1 MTQVPSSADYVIV
14 GGGSAG
20 CVLAARLSEDPAVT
34 VVLLEAGGEGK
45 GFLIDMPAGTA
56 KLMGDPRHD
65 WRLVTRP
72 DPSLGG
78 RTMTWGA
85 GKMLGG
91 SSGING
97 QVYMRGARGDYD
109 DWEARGCTGWSFGE
123 VMPYFLRA
131 ETFHGPA
138 SQTHGAHGPLSVSP
152 IPEPQAVGSY
162 VQKAFNQIGVPSN
175 PDYCSG
181 DQFGVYPIY
190 ATQRDGQ
197 RCSTRR
203 AYLEPALSRSNL
215 KVITGALV
223 DRVRIEQGRATGVE
237 YRVMGAGGFIAAQC
251 EVIVSAGC
259 AHSPVLLMRSG
270 IGPAEQIAGQGI
282 DIVADLPGVGENLRE
297 HCTISIS
304 KLVSIETLS
313 KQLSPLRL
321 TGQVLRYLFR
331 REGILTT
338 PAVQV
343 MAGLKTDP
351 TLVEP
356 DIILSMLPVAVA
368 FNAKGEAE
376 VEKRPSFSFGFHV
389 ARPQSRGAV
398 RLGGDTA
405 DTPPIIEPCL
415 LGAQAD
421 LDKLVAACKL
431 VESACQAPA
440 LAQIITGPIRPAQM
454 PTSDQE
460 WRDYIRQGAGIGY
473 HMVGTCRMGSLDDPL
488 TVVDPQLRVRGV
500 EALRVVDASVMPE
513 PVSAN
518 TNAPTIM
525 IAEKA
530 ADMIRQ
536 SNGAGQTLQQKALA

>member
-20 CVLAARLSEDPAVT
+20 CVLAARLSEDPNVT

-56 KLMGDPRHD
+56 KLMGNPQHD
-65 WRLVTRP
+65 WRLQTRP

-78 RTMTWGA
+78 RSMTWGA

-109 DWEARGCTGWSFGE
+109 GWAALGCTGWSFNE

-131 ETFHGPA
+131 ETFHGPT

-152 IPEPQAVGSY
+152 IPEPQPVGRY

-203 AYLEPALSRSNL
+203 AYLEPAFSRQNL
-215 KVITGALV
+215 TVVTGALV
-223 DRVRIEQGRATGVE
+223 DRVRIEQSRATGVD
-237 YRVMGAGGFIAAQC
+237 YRVDRQSRFISARR

-270 IGPAEQIAGQGI
+270 IGPAEQIAEQGI
-282 DIVADLPGVGENLRE
+282 DVIADLPGVGRNLRE

-304 KLVSIETLS
+304 KLVRIETLS
-313 KQLSPLRL
+313 KHLSPLRL
-321 TGQVLRYLFR
+321 TGQMLRYVFR
-331 REGILTT
+331 RKGVLTT
-338 PAVQV
+338 PAVQI

-351 TLVEP
+351 TLAEP
-356 DIILSMLPVAVA
+356 DIILSMLPVAVS
-368 FNAKGEAE
+368 FNARGEAE

-389 ARPQSRGAV
+389 ARPQSRGVV
-398 RLGGDTA
+398 RLGGCDA
-405 DTPPIIEPCL
+405 DSPPIIEPCL
-415 LGAQAD
+415 LGAQTD

-431 VESACQAPA
+431 VESACRAPA
-440 LAQIITGPIRPAQM
+440 LAEIITGSIRPVPI
-454 PTSDQE
+454 PTSDQQWCE
-460 WRDYIRQGAGIGY
+460 YIRQGAGIGY

-488 TVVDPQLRVRGV
+488 AVVDPQLKVRGV
-500 EALRVVDASVMPE
+500 EALRVIDASVMPE

-530 ADMIRQ
+530 VDMIRQ
-536 SNGAGQTLQQKALA
+536 ACGPRTFAG